1 MENKIIVIHSDGT
14 EEAFKPRLIS
24 QTIQQETGLNEEIA
38 NKAQSSIA
46 QKIYRLK
53 REDGLN
59 RISTSSIRAEVSAY
73 LLKVGEFEAEEKNR
87 KLGMSV
93 KEFENLMEYGCN
105 DNANIGYSPEMI
117 AKYAYDSIAKEYSL
131 LKMPEH
137 CSKAHIDGYIHL
149 HDLEYLETRPNCL
162 SGNNNIII
170 KDEDNNISYTTIKEF
185 VEEMFL
191 SDKTYYVP
199 SLNIETNG
207 MEWKRIENAYLSSPS
222 EETYLVTFSK
232 GYGIECTSDHKFVK
246 SHNNKPQK
254 EYNIKVSE
262 FDNYKDLRLC
272 NITDLKENNDLND
285 YNKSALFGF
294 FLGDGY
300 ISNKGN
306 VKFSFSKKDKA
317 EYLYALLEKLNIDFT
332 YTEKES
338 NHYDTGCLY
347 SFYIKDKIYPQLSK
361 SKLIKKYT
369 SKYNLTGILEGLI
382 NSDGHVR
389 LDINNILRLN
399 FTNTNKSIF
408 DLYQLCLISNGI
420 RGSINIT
427 EFNNPNHKDAYN
439 SSSFGEKLLSLLSS
453 INICNRFVP
462 IIEKANLNMKKYK
475 EISELKVK
483 SIEYTGI
490 QAVYNLT
497 IEDNHNYL
505 AGINGF
511 VLTQNCMNY
520 DLRFFAKNGLKIDGH
535 GLMGSVAKP
544 AKSLEVL
551 LNHLLQAFMAGA
563 TVFSGGQG
571 YANFNSLLSVFARGR
586 TYKEIKQAIQGFIFN
601 CNMSLICRGGQV
613 LFSSIGIDMS
623 MPEVLKNEPAIG
635 PGGIV
640 SGVYGDYQ
648 EEADLIFRAI
658 LEVSNEKDGM
668 GAYHRFPNIL
678 INIREGDLDEYS
690 GNCKLVHEIG
700 ANNPTLYY
708 VNCTGLERTVM
719 GCRTALPMNWTG
731 SYNVDCLNTGNF
743 AYTTLNLP
751 LIALDSNGDID
762 KFYQKLDEVC
772 EIAYDGLIYRRNRVI
787 DTIYNKHMSDFLLQE
802 DKDTGKPLYDIDNTT
817 ITLGFCGLHEC
828 LKALNNL
835 SDNEGEKIIKFLN
848 SKKEE
853 FHERD
858 NLRWSVIASPAEST
872 AHRFAEIIKEKY
884 PDATVQGVKGS
895 YYLTNSN
902 HIPVSD
908 DSNIVAHIKNAQQ
921 YNKLTLGGSIL
932 HLWLG
937 EVWSND
943 KAIWSLN
950 KKIVDSDVTF
960 WAYSKVFTYCQ
971 ECQFTINDNID
982 VCPICGSTDLV
993 TYDRCFAGDTFIYIK
1008 KDKIVKPVTLKDF
1021 VENYH
1026 VTDWQVPV
1034 FDYKTQSYIW
1044 SKVKRGIKNPPE
1056 PMINIRFNK
1065 GYEVTCTPN
1074 HNFYDYKTCKRK
1086 SSMYDTISAND
1097 LGIKSSV
1104 INHRCPIFLN
1114 NIEED
1119 YLGTFIGFV
1128 LGDGNV
1134 TLQKNGKN
1142 VFIRLKFYKKEKSD
1156 YCKEILDRNNLE
1168 YTFSDAG
1175 IDERYN
1181 SQTYSYYIGANNIGN
1196 KAYDMFNMTRGNKK
1210 VIIDMCYNQDLFVG
1224 IFAGLINSDG
1234 SVLVESRRNSI
1245 VTTFNQVDRDI
1256 LWLFYN
1262 IALLLGTNPSISFT
1276 ERDGYD
1282 SVGRIEITSS
1292 RAYDI
1297 LNNIILRSPFDEALI
1312 KGKCTSDA
1320 KSVNGMCSV
1329 SSISESIVQ
1338 NSYCIETEHD
1348 GHNTLFNGVLAENCT
1363 GYYLPTLGFNN
1374 GKQQEFKDR
1383 YRHKLNNAVGDTRL

>member
-59 RISTSSIRAEVSAY
+59 RISTSSIRAEVSSY

-149 HDLEYLETRPNCL
+149 HDLEYLETRP
-162 SGNNNIII
+162 
-170 KDEDNNISYTTIKEF
+170 
-185 VEEMFL
+185 
-191 SDKTYYVP
+191 
-199 SLNIETNG
+199 
-207 MEWKRIENAYLSSPS
+207 
-222 EETYLVTFSK
+222 
-232 GYGIECTSDHKFVK
+232 
-246 SHNNKPQK
+246 
-254 EYNIKVSE
+254 
-262 FDNYKDLRLC
+262 
-272 NITDLKENNDLND
+272 
-285 YNKSALFGF
+285 
-294 FLGDGY
+294 
-300 ISNKGN
+300 
-306 VKFSFSKKDKA
+306 
-317 EYLYALLEKLNIDFT
+317 
-332 YTEKES
+332 
-338 NHYDTGCLY
+338 
-347 SFYIKDKIYPQLSK
+347 
-361 SKLIKKYT
+361 
-369 SKYNLTGILEGLI
+369 
-382 NSDGHVR
+382 
-389 LDINNILRLN
+389 
-399 FTNTNKSIF
+399 
-408 DLYQLCLISNGI
+408 
-420 RGSINIT
+420 
-427 EFNNPNHKDAYN
+427 
-439 SSSFGEKLLSLLSS
+439 
-453 INICNRFVP
+453 
-462 IIEKANLNMKKYK
+462 
-475 EISELKVK
+475 
-483 SIEYTGI
+483 
-490 QAVYNLT
+490 
-497 IEDNHNYL
+497 
-505 AGINGF
+505 
-511 VLTQNCMNY
+511 NCMNY

-648 EEADLIFRAI
+648 EEADLIFRAV

-719 GCRTALPMNWTG
+719 GCFSPDTSLWVKIDNQLRYLSFKEIDKLLNADIGKTKVDNIEVLTVDDDKNIIWHKAKNFIKNEPQELYKIKLAGNKTFVCDKNHSMITYKSMNKKNIFDCKSNLLDVACILNDEQSHLIPDKRAMLYGFYLGDGKKGADFNKGYANLMLLKEDKINYVRDLLDDLNIEYIQDIVSHSRDDANYTVFDFSSNEIQKPDLTDINCLAGLLSGLLSSDGYIRINGGFNKSLAAEFVSTDMEYAQLFKWACFNLGIKFSSRIVQPSKNQKNRQPFERIYLSCNHESVRVLQQLTLRDKQHQIVQSVDNNYRHITETKSQSVKEIIPLHETDYTYCFEVNDRIIISDDFILTGNCRTALPMNWTG

-817 ITLGFCGLHEC
+817 ITLGFCGLNEC
-828 LKALNNL
+828 LESLNNI
-835 SDNEGEKIIKFLN
+835 SNNEGEKIIRFLN

-858 NLRWSVIASPAEST
+858 SLRWSVIASPAEST
-872 AHRFAEIIKEKY
+872 AHRFAQIIKERY
-884 PDATVQGVKGS
+884 PDATVQGTKGS

-937 EVWSND
+937 EVWSDD

-993 TYDRCFAGDTFIYIK
+993 TYDRC
-1008 KDKIVKPVTLKDF
+1008 
-1021 VENYH
+1021 
-1026 VTDWQVPV
+1026 
-1034 FDYKTQSYIW
+1034 
-1044 SKVKRGIKNPPE
+1044 
-1056 PMINIRFNK
+1056 
-1065 GYEVTCTPN
+1065 
-1074 HNFYDYKTCKRK
+1074 
-1086 SSMYDTISAND
+1086 
-1097 LGIKSSV
+1097 
-1104 INHRCPIFLN
+1104 
-1114 NIEED
+1114 
-1119 YLGTFIGFV
+1119 
-1128 LGDGNV
+1128 
-1134 TLQKNGKN
+1134 
-1142 VFIRLKFYKKEKSD
+1142 
-1156 YCKEILDRNNLE
+1156 
-1168 YTFSDAG
+1168 
-1175 IDERYN
+1175 
-1181 SQTYSYYIGANNIGN
+1181 
-1196 KAYDMFNMTRGNKK
+1196 
-1210 VIIDMCYNQDLFVG
+1210 
-1224 IFAGLINSDG
+1224 
-1234 SVLVESRRNSI
+1234 
-1245 VTTFNQVDRDI
+1245 
-1256 LWLFYN
+1256 
-1262 IALLLGTNPSISFT
+1262 
-1276 ERDGYD
+1276 
-1282 SVGRIEITSS
+1282 
-1292 RAYDI
+1292 
-1297 LNNIILRSPFDEALI
+1297 
-1312 KGKCTSDA
+1312 
-1320 KSVNGMCSV
+1320 
-1329 SSISESIVQ
+1329 
-1338 NSYCIETEHD
+1338 
-1348 GHNTLFNGVLAENCT
+1348 T

-1383 YRHKLNNAVGDTRL
+1383 YRHKLNNTVGNTKI

>member
-1 MENKIIVIHSDGT
+1 MTDKIFVIHTDGSK
-14 EEAFKPRLIS
+14 EPFKPRIIS
-24 QTIQQETGLNEEIA
+24 QTIMDETGVKQDLADRIQDRIA
-38 NKAQSSIA
+38 K
-46 QKIYRLK
+46 KIYKLK
-53 REDGLN
+53 QNEGLME
-59 RISTSSIRAEVSAY
+59 ISTSDLRAEVSSH
-73 LLKVGEFEAEEKNR
+73 LLREGEFDAVEQNR

-93 KEFENLMEYGCN
+93 SEFEDLLQNGCK
-105 DNANIGYSPEMI
+105 DNANIGYTPEMV

-137 CSKAHIDGYIHL
+137 CSKAHIDGYIHI
-149 HDLEYLETRPNCL
+149 HDLEYLEVRP
-162 SGNNNIII
+162 
-170 KDEDNNISYTTIKEF
+170 
-185 VEEMFL
+185 
-191 SDKTYYVP
+191 
-199 SLNIETNG
+199 
-207 MEWKRIENAYLSSPS
+207 
-222 EETYLVTFSK
+222 
-232 GYGIECTSDHKFVK
+232 
-246 SHNNKPQK
+246 
-254 EYNIKVSE
+254 
-262 FDNYKDLRLC
+262 
-272 NITDLKENNDLND
+272 
-285 YNKSALFGF
+285 
-294 FLGDGY
+294 
-300 ISNKGN
+300 
-306 VKFSFSKKDKA
+306 
-317 EYLYALLEKLNIDFT
+317 
-332 YTEKES
+332 
-338 NHYDTGCLY
+338 
-347 SFYIKDKIYPQLSK
+347 
-361 SKLIKKYT
+361 
-369 SKYNLTGILEGLI
+369 
-382 NSDGHVR
+382 
-389 LDINNILRLN
+389 
-399 FTNTNKSIF
+399 
-408 DLYQLCLISNGI
+408 
-420 RGSINIT
+420 
-427 EFNNPNHKDAYN
+427 
-439 SSSFGEKLLSLLSS
+439 
-453 INICNRFVP
+453 
-462 IIEKANLNMKKYK
+462 
-475 EISELKVK
+475 
-483 SIEYTGI
+483 
-490 QAVYNLT
+490 
-497 IEDNHNYL
+497 
-505 AGINGF
+505 
-511 VLTQNCMNY
+511 NCMNY

-586 TYKEIKQAIQGFIFN
+586 TYEEIKQAIQGFIFN

-623 MPEVLKNEPAIG
+623 IPEVLKNEPAIG
-635 PGGIV
+635 PGGVV

-658 LEVSNEKDGM
+658 LEVSNERDGM

-719 GCRTALPMNWTG
+719 GCFSPDTSLWVKIDNQLRYLSFKEIDKLLNADIGKTKVDNIEVLTVDDNKKIIWKRAKNFIKNKPQELYKVILSDGKSFVCDKSHQMISFDGLDKISLFDFPTDELLGVDVVLKAPYKVRVREITPLNKKDNTYCFEVNDRIIVGDDFILTGNCRTALPMNWTG

-751 LIALDSNGDID
+751 LIALDSNGDVD

-828 LKALNNL
+828 LKTLNNI

-884 PDATVQGVKGS
+884 PDAIVQGVKGS

-937 EVWSND
+937 EIWSND

-993 TYDRCFAGDTFIYIK
+993 TYDRC
-1008 KDKIVKPVTLKDF
+1008 
-1021 VENYH
+1021 
-1026 VTDWQVPV
+1026 
-1034 FDYKTQSYIW
+1034 
-1044 SKVKRGIKNPPE
+1044 
-1056 PMINIRFNK
+1056 
-1065 GYEVTCTPN
+1065 
-1074 HNFYDYKTCKRK
+1074 
-1086 SSMYDTISAND
+1086 
-1097 LGIKSSV
+1097 
-1104 INHRCPIFLN
+1104 
-1114 NIEED
+1114 
-1119 YLGTFIGFV
+1119 
-1128 LGDGNV
+1128 
-1134 TLQKNGKN
+1134 
-1142 VFIRLKFYKKEKSD
+1142 
-1156 YCKEILDRNNLE
+1156 
-1168 YTFSDAG
+1168 
-1175 IDERYN
+1175 
-1181 SQTYSYYIGANNIGN
+1181 
-1196 KAYDMFNMTRGNKK
+1196 
-1210 VIIDMCYNQDLFVG
+1210 
-1224 IFAGLINSDG
+1224 
-1234 SVLVESRRNSI
+1234 
-1245 VTTFNQVDRDI
+1245 
-1256 LWLFYN
+1256 
-1262 IALLLGTNPSISFT
+1262 
-1276 ERDGYD
+1276 
-1282 SVGRIEITSS
+1282 
-1292 RAYDI
+1292 
-1297 LNNIILRSPFDEALI
+1297 
-1312 KGKCTSDA
+1312 
-1320 KSVNGMCSV
+1320 
-1329 SSISESIVQ
+1329 
-1338 NSYCIETEHD
+1338 
-1348 GHNTLFNGVLAENCT
+1348 T

-1383 YRHKLNNAVGDTRL
+1383 YRHKL

>member
-1 MENKIIVIHSDGT
+1 MTDKIFVIHTDGSK
-14 EEAFKPRLIS
+14 EPFKPRIIS
-24 QTIQQETGLNEEIA
+24 QTIMDETGVKQDLADRIQDRIA
-38 NKAQSSIA
+38 K
-46 QKIYRLK
+46 KIYKLK
-53 REDGLN
+53 QNEGLME
-59 RISTSSIRAEVSAY
+59 ISTSDLRAEVSSH
-73 LLKVGEFEAEEKNR
+73 LLREGEFDAVEQNR

-93 KEFENLMEYGCN
+93 SEFEDLLQNGCK
-105 DNANIGYSPEMI
+105 DNANIGYTPEMV

-137 CSKAHIDGYIHL
+137 CSKAHIDGYIHI
-149 HDLEYLETRPNCL
+149 HDLEYLEVRP
-162 SGNNNIII
+162 
-170 KDEDNNISYTTIKEF
+170 
-185 VEEMFL
+185 
-191 SDKTYYVP
+191 
-199 SLNIETNG
+199 
-207 MEWKRIENAYLSSPS
+207 
-222 EETYLVTFSK
+222 
-232 GYGIECTSDHKFVK
+232 
-246 SHNNKPQK
+246 
-254 EYNIKVSE
+254 
-262 FDNYKDLRLC
+262 
-272 NITDLKENNDLND
+272 
-285 YNKSALFGF
+285 
-294 FLGDGY
+294 
-300 ISNKGN
+300 
-306 VKFSFSKKDKA
+306 
-317 EYLYALLEKLNIDFT
+317 
-332 YTEKES
+332 
-338 NHYDTGCLY
+338 
-347 SFYIKDKIYPQLSK
+347 
-361 SKLIKKYT
+361 
-369 SKYNLTGILEGLI
+369 
-382 NSDGHVR
+382 
-389 LDINNILRLN
+389 
-399 FTNTNKSIF
+399 
-408 DLYQLCLISNGI
+408 
-420 RGSINIT
+420 
-427 EFNNPNHKDAYN
+427 
-439 SSSFGEKLLSLLSS
+439 
-453 INICNRFVP
+453 
-462 IIEKANLNMKKYK
+462 
-475 EISELKVK
+475 
-483 SIEYTGI
+483 
-490 QAVYNLT
+490 
-497 IEDNHNYL
+497 
-505 AGINGF
+505 
-511 VLTQNCMNY
+511 NCMNY

-586 TYKEIKQAIQGFIFN
+586 TYEEIKQAIQGFIFN

-623 MPEVLKNEPAIG
+623 IPEVLKNEPAIG
-635 PGGIV
+635 PGGVV

-658 LEVSNEKDGM
+658 LEVSNERDGM

-719 GCRTALPMNWTG
+719 GCFSPDTSLWVKIDNQLRYLSFKEIDKLLNADIGKTKVDNIEVLTVDDDKNIIWHKAKNFIKNEPQELYKIKLAGNKTFVCDKNHSMITNRAMNKQNILDCKSNLLDVACILNDEQSHLIPDKRAMLYGFYLGDGKKVGFDKGYANFMLLKEDKINYVRNLLDDLNIEYKEDIVYHSRDDANYTVFYFDSDEIQKPDLTDINCLAGLLSGLLSSDGYVRINGGFNNSLGVEFVSTDMEYTQLFKWACFNLGIKFSSRIIQPSKNQKNRQPFERVYLSCNYESVRALQQLTLRDEQHQIVQSVDNDYRHITETKSQSVKEIIPLHETDYTYCFEVNDRIIVSDDFILTGNCRTALPMNWTG

-751 LIALDSNGDID
+751 LIALDSNGDVD
-762 KFYQKLDEVC
+762 EFYQKLDEVC

-802 DKDTGKPLYDIDNTT
+802 DRDTGKPLYDIDNTT

-828 LKALNNL
+828 LKTLNNI

-884 PDATVQGVKGS
+884 PDAIVQGVKGS

-908 DSNIVAHIKNAQQ
+908 DSNIIAHIKNAQQ

-937 EVWSND
+937 EVWSDD

-982 VCPICGSTDLV
+982 VCPICGSSDLV

-1056 PMINIRFNK
+1056 PMINICFNK

-1074 HNFYDYKTCKRK
+1074 HNFYDYKTYKRK
-1086 SSMYDTISAND
+1086 HSMYDTISAND
-1097 LGIKSSV
+1097 LGIKSRV
-1104 INHRCPIFLN
+1104 INHRCPMFLN

-1210 VIIDMCYNQDLFVG
+1210 AIIDMCYNQDLFVG

-1234 SVLVESRRNSI
+1234 SILVESRKNSI

-1276 ERDGYD
+1276 ERDEYD

-1312 KGKCTSDA
+1312 KGKCISDA

-1383 YRHKLNNAVGDTRL
+1383 YRHKL

>member
-46 QKIYRLK
+46 QKIYKLK

-59 RISTSSIRAEVSAY
+59 RISTSSIRAEVSSY
-73 LLKVGEFEAEEKNR
+73 LLKIGEFEAEEKNR

-93 KEFENLMEYGCN
+93 KEFENLMKDGCK

-137 CSKAHIDGYIHL
+137 CSKAHIDGYMHI

-199 SLNIETNG
+199 SLNIETNS

-232 GYGIECTSDHKFVK
+232 GYSIECTSDHKFVK

-317 EYLYALLEKLNIDFT
+317 EYLYALLERLNIDFT

-427 EFNNPNHKDAYN
+427 EFSNPNHKDAYN
-439 SSSFGEKLLSLLSS
+439 SSSFGDKVISLLTS
-453 INICNRFVP
+453 ITLCNRFTDS
-462 IIEKANLNMKKYK
+462 IKQYNKKVKQYK
-475 EISELKVK
+475 DIGELRPK
-483 SIEYTGI
+483 SIEYSGE
-490 QAVYNLT
+490 QPVYNLT
-497 IEDNHNYL
+497 IEDNHNYM

-586 TYKEIKQAIQGFIFN
+586 TYEEIKQAIQGFIFN

-623 MPEVLKNEPAIG
+623 IPEVLKNEPAIG
-635 PGGIV
+635 PGGVV

-658 LEVSNEKDGM
+658 LEVSNERDGM

-731 SYNVDCLNTGNF
+731 SYDVDCLNTGNF

-751 LIALDSNGDID
+751 LIALDSNGDVD
-762 KFYQKLDEVC
+762 EFYQKLDEVC

-802 DKDTGKPLYDIDNTT
+802 DKDTGRPLYDIDNTT

-828 LKALNNL
+828 LRALNNI
-835 SDNEGEKIIKFLN
+835 SDSEGEKIIKFLN

-872 AHRFAEIIKEKY
+872 AHRFAQIIKERY
-884 PDATVQGVKGS
+884 PDATVQGTKGS

-937 EVWSND
+937 EIWSDD

-1074 HNFYDYKTCKRK
+1074 HNFYDYKTYKRK

-1156 YCKEILDRNNLE
+1156 YCKEILDKNNLE

-1181 SQTYSYYIGANNIGN
+1181 SQIYSYYIGANNIGN

-1210 VIIDMCYNQDLFVG
+1210 LIIDMCYNQDLFVG

-1234 SVLVESRRNSI
+1234 SVLVESRSNSI

-1312 KGKCTSDA
+1312 KGKCISDA

-1329 SSISESIVQ
+1329 TSISESIVQ

-1383 YRHKLNNAVGDTRL
+1383 YRHKLDSL

>member
-1 MENKIIVIHSDGT
+1 MIDRIIVIHSDGT
-14 EEAFKPRLIS
+14 KENFKPRMIS
-24 QTIQQETGLNEEIA
+24 QTIIDETGVDEELAVRIQDRIAKKLYKLKQNEE
-38 NKAQSSIA
+38 
-46 QKIYRLK
+46 LV
-53 REDGLN
+53 E
-59 RISTSSIRAEVSAY
+59 ISTSDLRAEVSSQ
-73 LLKVGEFEAEEKNR
+73 LLKEGEFKAVAQNR

-93 KEFENLMEYGCN
+93 AEFEELMKDGCK
-105 DNANIGYSPEMI
+105 DNANIGYSPEMV

-131 LKMPEH
+131 LKMPKH
-137 CSKAHIDGYIHL
+137 CSEAHINGYIHI
-149 HDLEYLETRPNCL
+149 HDLEYLETRP
-162 SGNNNIII
+162 
-170 KDEDNNISYTTIKEF
+170 
-185 VEEMFL
+185 
-191 SDKTYYVP
+191 
-199 SLNIETNG
+199 
-207 MEWKRIENAYLSSPS
+207 
-222 EETYLVTFSK
+222 
-232 GYGIECTSDHKFVK
+232 
-246 SHNNKPQK
+246 
-254 EYNIKVSE
+254 
-262 FDNYKDLRLC
+262 
-272 NITDLKENNDLND
+272 
-285 YNKSALFGF
+285 
-294 FLGDGY
+294 
-300 ISNKGN
+300 
-306 VKFSFSKKDKA
+306 
-317 EYLYALLEKLNIDFT
+317 
-332 YTEKES
+332 
-338 NHYDTGCLY
+338 
-347 SFYIKDKIYPQLSK
+347 
-361 SKLIKKYT
+361 
-369 SKYNLTGILEGLI
+369 
-382 NSDGHVR
+382 
-389 LDINNILRLN
+389 
-399 FTNTNKSIF
+399 
-408 DLYQLCLISNGI
+408 
-420 RGSINIT
+420 
-427 EFNNPNHKDAYN
+427 
-439 SSSFGEKLLSLLSS
+439 
-453 INICNRFVP
+453 
-462 IIEKANLNMKKYK
+462 
-475 EISELKVK
+475 
-483 SIEYTGI
+483 
-490 QAVYNLT
+490 
-497 IEDNHNYL
+497 
-505 AGINGF
+505 
-511 VLTQNCMNY
+511 NCMNY

-586 TYKEIKQAIQGFIFN
+586 TYEEIKQAIQGFIFN

-751 LIALDSNGDID
+751 LIALDSNGDVD

-828 LKALNNL
+828 LKTLNNI
-835 SDNEGEKIIKFLN
+835 SDSEGEKIIKFLN

-872 AHRFAEIIKEKY
+872 AHRFAQIIKEKY
-884 PDATVQGVKGS
+884 PDAIVQGVKGS

-937 EVWSND
+937 EVWSDD

-982 VCPICGSTDLV
+982 TCPICGSTDLV

-1034 FDYKTQSYIW
+1034 FDYKTQSYVW

-1074 HNFYDYKTCKRK
+1074 HNFYDYKTYNRK
-1086 SSMYDTISAND
+1086 SSMYNTIAAND
-1097 LGIKSSV
+1097 LSIKSRI

-1114 NIEED
+1114 NTEED

-1142 VFIRLKFYKKEKSD
+1142 VFIRLTFYKKEKSD
-1156 YCKEILDRNNLE
+1156 YCKKILDKNNLE
-1168 YTFSDAG
+1168 YTFSDDN
-1175 IDERYN
+1175 IDKRYN
-1181 SQTYSYYIGANNIGN
+1181 SQIYSYYIGANNIGN
-1196 KAYDMFNMTRGNKK
+1196 KAYDIFNMTRGNKK
-1210 VIIDMCYNQDLFVG
+1210 AIIDMCYNQDLFVG

-1234 SVLVESRRNSI
+1234 TVLVESRKNNI

-1282 SVGRIEITSS
+1282 SVGRIELTSL

-1297 LNNIILRSPFDEALI
+1297 LNNIILRSPFNEALT
-1312 KGKCTSDA
+1312 KGKCISDA

-1348 GHNTLFNGVLAENCT
+1348 GHNTLFNGILAENCT

-1383 YRHKLNNAVGDTRL
+1383 YRHKLNNTVGDTKI

>member
-46 QKIYRLK
+46 QKIYKLK

-59 RISTSSIRAEVSAY
+59 RISTSSIRAEVSSY
-73 LLKVGEFEAEEKNR
+73 LLKIGEFEAEEKNR

-93 KEFENLMEYGCN
+93 KEFENLMKDGCK

-137 CSKAHIDGYIHL
+137 CSKAHIDGYIHI

-199 SLNIETNG
+199 SLNIETNS

-232 GYGIECTSDHKFVK
+232 GYSIECTSDHKFVK

-317 EYLYALLEKLNIDFT
+317 EYLYALLERLNIDFT

-427 EFNNPNHKDAYN
+427 EFSNPNHKDAYN
-439 SSSFGEKLLSLLSS
+439 SSSFGDKVISLLTS
-453 INICNRFVP
+453 ITLCNRFTDS
-462 IIEKANLNMKKYK
+462 IKQYNKKVKQYK
-475 EISELKVK
+475 DIGELRPK
-483 SIEYTGI
+483 SIEYSGE
-490 QAVYNLT
+490 QPVYNLT
-497 IEDNHNYL
+497 IEDNHNYM

-586 TYKEIKQAIQGFIFN
+586 TYEEIKQAIQGFIFN

-623 MPEVLKNEPAIG
+623 IPEVLKNEPAIG
-635 PGGIV
+635 PGGVV

-658 LEVSNEKDGM
+658 LEVSNERDGM

-731 SYNVDCLNTGNF
+731 SYDVDCLNTGNF

-751 LIALDSNGDID
+751 LIALDSNGDVD
-762 KFYQKLDEVC
+762 EFYQKLDEVC

-802 DKDTGKPLYDIDNTT
+802 DKDTGRPLYDIDNTT

-828 LKALNNL
+828 LRALNNI
-835 SDNEGEKIIKFLN
+835 SDSEGEKIIKFLN

-872 AHRFAEIIKEKY
+872 AHRFAQIIKERY
-884 PDATVQGVKGS
+884 PDATVQGTKGS

-937 EVWSND
+937 EIWSDD

-1074 HNFYDYKTCKRK
+1074 HNFYDYKTYKRK

-1156 YCKEILDRNNLE
+1156 YCKEILDKNNLE

-1181 SQTYSYYIGANNIGN
+1181 SQIYSYYIGANNIGN

-1210 VIIDMCYNQDLFVG
+1210 LIIDMCYNQDLFVG

-1234 SVLVESRRNSI
+1234 SVLVESRSNSI

-1312 KGKCTSDA
+1312 KGKCISDA

-1329 SSISESIVQ
+1329 TSISESIVQ

-1383 YRHKLNNAVGDTRL
+1383 YRHKLDSL